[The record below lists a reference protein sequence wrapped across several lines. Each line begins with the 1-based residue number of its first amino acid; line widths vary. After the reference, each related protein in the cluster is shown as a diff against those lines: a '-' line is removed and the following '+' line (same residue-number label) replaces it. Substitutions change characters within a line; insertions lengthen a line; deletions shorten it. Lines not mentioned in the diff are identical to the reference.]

1 MNSHRKPQGEVK
13 SLTIFAKKLNTSV
26 RDPIDCD
33 LNVLYFGH
41 PNMFVNFF
49 NSAQNVIER
58 IFVSITKNG
67 NLTNIYTIFLFFNSI
82 KNYGKFD
89 S

>member
-1 MNSHRKPQGEVK
+1 MNSHWKPQAEVK

-33 LNVLYFGH
+33 LNVPYFGH

-49 NSAQNVIER
+49 NSAQDVIESV
-58 IFVSITKNG
+58 FVSI
-67 NLTNIYTIFLFFNSI
+67 I
-82 KNYGKFD
+82 
-89 S
+89 